1 MEPGQ
6 EPRPHRRFG
15 LGDGLILMAALAFTL
30 ATLRGMGWFA
40 RFPTRIASWW
50 EISLELLRQRS
61 WTQPFESR
69 GQVASLLAAQ
79 ILEEIFV
86 GLLSSVLLGL
96 TLVQPLLRMRRPR
109 PPFRE
114 VIRQSGLAACLGWV
128 IGTLIAVNLSLDLGV
143 DPRYGVL
150 LASAL
155 MLLWPLLGVFPWR
168 MEPSWIDRLG
178 RAVGWG
184 WLIATVAAVAAA
196 YFYS

>member
-1 MEPGQ
+1 MVAGQ
-6 EPRPHRRFG
+6 ERQPSRRFG

-30 ATLRGMGWFA
+30 VALRGTGWFT
-40 RFPTRIASWW
+40 RFPTRIYSWW
-50 EISLELLRQRS
+50 EISLELLRQRP

-79 ILEEIFV
+79 VLEEIFV

-96 TLVQPLLRMRRPR
+96 TLVQPILRLRRPR
-109 PPFRE
+109 PPFRQ
-114 VIRQSGLAACLGWV
+114 VIRQSGMVACLGVV
-128 IGTLIAVNLSLDLGV
+128 IGTLIAADLWFILGV
-143 DPRYGVL
+143 DPGYGAF
-150 LASAL
+150 LASVL
-155 MLLWPLLGVFPWR
+155 VLLWPLLGVFPWR